1 MDNVDL
7 QVLRQVVAWRAA
19 GAAVVLGTITRTWG
33 SAPRPVGSVVAVRGD
48 GQIAGSVSGGCIEDD
63 LIARMREQALASDV
77 PKVVRYGVSGDEA
90 ARFGLPCGGT
100 LELVLEPIQ
109 ADSQIE
115 LLLERLSQGQRVR
128 RELSLATGAVSLGD
142 ATGADAVLLNETT
155 LISTH
160 GPDWRLVVVG
170 AGQMTLYLA
179 QMAQALD
186 YQVIIIDPREEYQVD
201 LPGVVHRRDMPD
213 DAVLAL
219 KPDAHTAII
228 ALTHDPKL
236 DDLALME
243 ALRTPAFYVG
253 AIGSRVN
260 QSKRKQ
266 RLAEH
271 FDMSEAE
278 LARLYGP
285 VGIKNGARTPPEI
298 AVSILAELTA
308 VRYGWRIPEPVFE
321 GGGPALS
328 APGCVV

>member
-219 KPDAHTAII
+219 
-228 ALTHDPKL
+228 
-236 DDLALME
+236 ME